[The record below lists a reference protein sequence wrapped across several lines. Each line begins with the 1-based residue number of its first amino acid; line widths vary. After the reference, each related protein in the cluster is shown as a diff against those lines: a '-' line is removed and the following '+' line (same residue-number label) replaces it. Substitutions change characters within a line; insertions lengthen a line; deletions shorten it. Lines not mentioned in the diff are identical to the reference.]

1 MCSEEVCLSQ
11 PFTSVLKDATH
22 QILKEKKH
30 IHETYTDRTSNLC
43 LGKLQ
48 MKHSFPS
55 FLKNYECI
63 VEAERYWRIYHS
75 IRFEFSRSS
84 ANVSMII
91 PKILTTL

>member
-1 MCSEEVCLSQ
+1 MLRGSMSVPTIHIGPEGRNTSDSQ
-11 PFTSVLKDATH
+11 A
-22 QILKEKKH
+22 KKN

-91 PKILTTL
+91 PKILTML